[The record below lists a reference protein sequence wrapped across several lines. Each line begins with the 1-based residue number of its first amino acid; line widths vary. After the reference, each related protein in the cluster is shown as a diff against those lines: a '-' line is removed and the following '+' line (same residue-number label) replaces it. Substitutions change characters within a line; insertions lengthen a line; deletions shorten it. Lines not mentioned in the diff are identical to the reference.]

1 MDITT
6 AGPAGGSGGEAFT
19 DVSSVAPGVSLAA
32 VELRAGDVVDAVRA
46 VYRHGGDEVEAPWH
60 GGSGGA
66 LHRLE
71 LRAGEFIT
79 ELAGTYGEVPGRGHV
94 VRSLS
99 LQTNQRP
106 RRFRVG
112 GGGGIPFRF
121 EVGADLEFV
130 GFTGAAGAVLD
141 AVGPLLRKR
150 RRQRG
155 EELLLC
161 GPTGGEGGRAF
172 SDAAILGRSPG
183 AAVSRITVR
192 ADRFL
197 DAIAVDYA
205 EAGGAF
211 AGRRRHGGD
220 GGEEHE
226 LTLRRGEY
234 ITAISGRFGTLV
246 DRIVID
252 TNRREAALAA
262 GANFRPLEPRTPF
275 GADYRYE
282 APAGYEIAGFLGRSA
297 TFVDALGVILRP
309 RSR

>member
-1 MDITT
+1 MDITA
-6 AGPAGGSGGEAFT
+6 AGPAGGSGGNAFS
-19 DVSSVAPGVSLAA
+19 DASSVAAGVSLAA
-32 VELRAGDVVDAVRA
+32 VEIRAGDVVDAVRS
-46 VYRHGGDEVEAPWH
+46 VYRHGRDEVEAPRH
-60 GGSGGA
+60 GGSGGE

-79 ELAGTYGEVPGRGHV
+79 ELAGTYGQAPGRGHV

-99 LQTNQRP
+99 LQTNQRA
-106 RRFRVG
+106 RRFRAG
-112 GGGGIPFRF
+112 AGGGIPFRF
-121 EVGADLEFV
+121 EIGQDLELV
-130 GFTGAAGAVLD
+130 GFAGAAGTVLD

-150 RRQRG
+150 RQQRG
-155 EELLLC
+155 ERVLLC

-172 SDAAILGRSPG
+172 SDAAFLGRFAG

-197 DAIAVDYA
+197 DGIAVDYVDA
-205 EAGGAF
+205 DGSF
-211 AGRRRHGGD
+211 VGRRRHGGD

-234 ITAISGRFGTLV
+234 IRVVSGRFGTLV

-252 TNRREAALAA
+252 TNRRERALAA

-282 APAGYEIAGFLGRSA
+282 AAAGYEIAGFLGRSA

-309 RSR
+309 RLR

>member
-1 MDITT
+1 MDISV
-6 AGPAGGSGGEAFT
+6 AGPSGGSGGEVFS

-32 VELRAGDVVDAVRA
+32 VELRAGDVVDAIRS
-46 VYRHGGDEVEAPWH
+46 VYRHGTEEVPAPWH
-60 GGSGGA
+60 GGSGGE

-79 ELAGTYGEVPGRGHV
+79 EIAGTYGEAPGHGHV

-99 LQTNQRP
+99 LQTNLRP

-112 GGGGIPFRF
+112 AGGGVPFRY
-121 EVGADLEFV
+121 EVGVDLDLV
-130 GFTGAAGAVLD
+130 GFAGASGAVLD

-150 RRQRG
+150 ARRRG
-155 EELLLC
+155 EALLLG

-172 SDAAILGRSPG
+172 SDAAFLGRSHG
-183 AAVSRITVR
+183 MTVSRVTVR

-197 DAIAVDYA
+197 DAIAVDYVDA
-205 EAGGAF
+205 DGALV
-211 AGRRRHGGD
+211 GRRRHGGD
-220 GGEEHE
+220 GGEEHQ

-234 ITAISGRFGTLV
+234 ITAVSGRFGTLV

-252 TNRREAALAA
+252 TNRRKAVLAA

-282 APAGYEIAGFLGRSA
+282 APPGYEIAGFLGRSA
-297 TFVDALGVILRP
+297 TFVDALGAILRP
-309 RSR
+309 RPA